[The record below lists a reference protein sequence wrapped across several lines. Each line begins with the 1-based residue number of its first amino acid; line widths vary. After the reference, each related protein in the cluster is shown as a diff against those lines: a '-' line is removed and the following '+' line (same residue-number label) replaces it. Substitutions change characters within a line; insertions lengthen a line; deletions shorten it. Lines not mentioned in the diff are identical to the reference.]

1 MIAKQQPA
9 ASLSGSA
16 RLLVELNGLNG
27 WLAAIRFATSE
38 ADSPLAAHFGHSAA
52 KVSMMVRG
60 AIQPISTR
68 DRVQH

>member
-1 MIAKQQPA
+1 VSPNPKVEPIFVDRTANMIAKQQPA

-38 ADSPLAAHFGHSAA
+38 ADSPLA
-52 KVSMMVRG
+52 
-60 AIQPISTR
+60 
-68 DRVQH
+68 